1 MRVFF
6 PILFLMFISCISS
19 VADEKKAKVTDAYA
33 HPIVEIKT
41 EKGSMKFELYEDKTP
56 NTVANFITLIESG
69 FYKDQSFHRIS
80 DEFLVQGGC
89 PNTKPDSFGGR
100 FGTGGPGYTIDE
112 EPHENLKH
120 KYGMLTMAKKRDKG
134 TTGSQFCIFLD
145 DADYL
150 DGKYTVFGK
159 MIEGDEVLK
168 KLAALAGPRGKPKDY
183 VRYEIIIHSK
193 NKTDYKVKKNK

>member
-1 MRVFF
+1 MRVFVLL
-6 PILFLMFISCISS
+6 IIFLNFSCLQLA
-19 VADEKKAKVTDAYA
+19 VAEEKKAVVTEKYA

-41 EKGSMKFELYEDKTP
+41 GKGSMKFELYEDKTP
-56 NTVANFITLIESG
+56 NTVANFITLAESG
-69 FYKDQSFHRIS
+69 FFTGQSFHRIS
-80 DEFLVQGGC
+80 DDFLVQGGC
-89 PNTKPDSFGGR
+89 PNTKPDGRGR

-112 EPHENLKH
+112 EPHKDLKH

-159 MIEGDEVLK
+159 IIEGEEVLK

-183 VRYEIIIHSK
+183 VAFNVIVISK
-193 NKTDYKVKKNK
+193 NKTKYEVKKNK